1 MNAPKEAKK
10 SPEVKPWVRRVV
22 EAAGV
27 FMPANADGERRLG
40 WWGVEMARFLKFCK
54 TLPAETALRSAMEG
68 YGRFLKSS
76 VPPPQDWQLEQA
88 REALRCF
95 QKGTEN
101 WHVAAPDAEGR
112 VEVGFRV
119 KTRGAAAE
127 EGDLEKRKR
136 GDSEKENHGTGEM
149 NVEGWL
155 EKASRTMKVRRFA
168 LRTVETY
175 LGWQRRFL
183 NWVAEKG
190 LEPASKAG
198 VEGFITW
205 LAVERK
211 VSAGTQNQAFS
222 AVLFLTSEVM
232 EQPVEGVDG
241 VRAKRSHHLPVV
253 LSREE
258 VRRLFAVTEGTTGLI
273 LKLLYGT
280 GLRQME
286 CLRLRVKDVELDRKV
301 LMVRGGKGGN
311 DRQVML
317 PKALHAE
324 ITDHCARLRALW
336 DADRA
341 ASLPGVMLPE
351 ALGVKYPN
359 AGKELA
365 WQWFFPSKQTSVDP
379 ETGLHRRH
387 HLHENALTLAL
398 KAAKEKAGITKKV
411 GCHTLRHS
419 FATHLLEDG
428 TDIRTVQDLLGH
440 KSVETTQ
447 IYTHVMA
454 GGGTGTR
461 SPLDDL

>member
-1 MNAPKEAKK
+1 MNAPRKPKI

-27 FMPANADGERRLG
+27 FLPPNEEGERRLG
-40 WWGVEMARFLKFCK
+40 WWGVEMARFLKFCR
-54 TLPAETALRSAMEG
+54 TLPPGTALRPAMEG

-76 VPPPQDWQLEQA
+76 VPPPQDWQVEQA

-95 QKGTEN
+95 QKGVEN
-101 WHVAAPDAEGR
+101 WHIAEPDAEGR
-112 VEVGFRV
+112 VEVGFRA
-119 KTRGAAAE
+119 KTRLVDGERTDSMAE
-127 EGDLEKRKR
+127 VSRSEGGVKREASEMGLEP
-136 GDSEKENHGTGEM
+136 
-149 NVEGWL
+149 WL
-155 EKASRTMKVRRFA
+155 ERAARTMKVRRFA

-183 NWVAEKG
+183 SWAAERR
-190 LEPASKAG
+190 LEPASKAA
-198 VEGFITW
+198 VEGFVTW

-222 AVLFLTSEVM
+222 AVLFLTGEVM

-241 VRAKRSHHLPVV
+241 LRARRSRHLPVV

-258 VRRLFAVTEGTTGLI
+258 VRRLFAVVEGTTGLI
-273 LKLLYGT
+273 LRLLYGT

-286 CLRLRVKDVELDRKV
+286 CLRLRVKDVDLDRQV
-301 LMVRGGKGGN
+301 LTVRDGKGGK

-324 ITDHCARLRALW
+324 IAGHVGRLRALW
-336 DADRA
+336 EADRA
-341 ASLPGVMLPE
+341 ADLPGVWLPE

-365 WQWFFPSKQTSVDP
+365 WQWLFPSKQLGTDP
-379 ETGLHRRH
+379 QTGIRRRH

-398 KAAKEKAGITKKV
+398 KAARERAGITKKA

-419 FATHLLEDG
+419 FATHLLEAG

-440 KSVETTQ
+440 RSVETTQ

-461 SPLDDL
+461 SPLDGL

>member
-1 MNAPKEAKK
+1 
-10 SPEVKPWVRRVV
+10 
-22 EAAGV
+22 
-27 FMPANADGERRLG
+27 MPANADGEKRLG
-40 WWGVEMARFLKFCK
+40 WWGVELARFLKFCK
-54 TLPAETALRSAMEG
+54 TLPTETALRSAMEG
-68 YGRFLKSS
+68 YGRYLKSS
-76 VPPPQDWQLEQA
+76 VPPPQDWQLDQA

-101 WHVAAPDAEGR
+101 WHIAAPDPEGR

-119 KTRGAAAE
+119 KTRSGEGADGEMRDGETWRRGDTETRGGGGEAKLGAA
-127 EGDLEKRKR
+127 GM
-136 GDSEKENHGTGEM
+136 GSEA
-149 NVEGWL
+149 WL
-155 EKASRTMKVRRFA
+155 EKASQTMRVRRLA

-183 NWVAEKG
+183 SYAAEKM
-190 LEPASKAG
+190 LEPASKAA
-198 VEGFITW
+198 VEGFVTW

-232 EQPVEGVDG
+232 ERPVEGVDG
-241 VRAKRSHHLPVV
+241 VRAKRSRHLPVV

-258 VRRLFAVTEGTTGLI
+258 LRRLLGVTEGTTGLI

-286 CLRLRVKDVELDRKV
+286 CLRLRVKDVDLDRKV
-301 LMVRGGKGGN
+301 LTVRDGKGGK

-324 ITDHCARLRALW
+324 ITDHVQRVRALW
-336 DADRA
+336 EADRA
-341 ASLPGVMLPE
+341 ALLPGVVLPE

-365 WQWFFPSKQTSVDP
+365 WQWLFPSKQIGMDP
-379 ETGLHRRH
+379 ESGIGRRH
-387 HLHENALTLAL
+387 HLHENALASAL
-398 KAAKEKAGITKKV
+398 KVARERSGIAKKT

-461 SPLDDL
+461 SPLDGL

>member
-1 MNAPKEAKK
+1 
-10 SPEVKPWVRRVV
+10 
-22 EAAGV
+22 
-27 FMPANADGERRLG
+27 
-40 WWGVEMARFLKFCK
+40 
-54 TLPAETALRSAMEG
+54 
-68 YGRFLKSS
+68 
-76 VPPPQDWQLEQA
+76 
-88 REALRCF
+88 
-95 QKGTEN
+95 
-101 WHVAAPDAEGR
+101 
-112 VEVGFRV
+112 
-119 KTRGAAAE
+119 
-127 EGDLEKRKR
+127 
-136 GDSEKENHGTGEM
+136 
-149 NVEGWL
+149 
-155 EKASRTMKVRRFA
+155 MKVRRLA

-198 VEGFITW
+198 VEGFMTY

-241 VRAKRSHHLPVV
+241 VRAKRSRYLPVV

-258 VRRLFAVTEGTTGLI
+258 VRRLLGVTEGTTGLI
-273 LKLLYGT
+273 LRLLYGT

-286 CLRLRVKDVELDRKV
+286 CLRLRVKDVDLDRKV
-301 LMVRGGKGGN
+301 LMVRDGKGGK

-317 PKALHAE
+317 PQALHAE
-324 ITDHCARLRALW
+324 ITGHVERLRSLW
-336 DADRA
+336 EADRA
-341 ASLPGVMLPE
+341 AYLPGVMLPE
-351 ALGVKYPN
+351 ALAIKYPN

-365 WQWFFPSKQTSVDP
+365 WQWLFPSKQIGMDP
-379 ETGLHRRH
+379 ERGIERRH
-387 HLHENALTLAL
+387 HLHENALTSAL
-398 KAAKEKAGITKKV
+398 KVAREKSGITKKT

-461 SPLDDL
+461 SPLDGL

>member
-1 MNAPKEAKK
+1 MNESTEAKK
-10 SPEVKPWVRRVV
+10 SPEVKPWVRRAV

-27 FMPANADGERRLG
+27 FLPTNADGERRLG

-54 TLPAETALRSAMEG
+54 TLPEGSDLRSAMEG

-76 VPPPQDWQLEQA
+76 VPPPEDWQLEQA

-119 KTRGAAAE
+119 KTRGAEPMQNDECRMTNVAE
-127 EGDLEKRKR
+127 NGGRGEDLEM
-136 GDSEKENHGTGEM
+136 S
-149 NVEGWL
+149 VEGWL
-155 EKASRTMKVRRFA
+155 EKSSRTMKVRRLA

-183 NWVAEKG
+183 TWVAGKG

-232 EQPVEGVDG
+232 RQPVEGVDG

-286 CLRLRVKDVELDRKV
+286 CLRLRVKDLDLDRKV
-301 LMVRGGKGGN
+301 LMVRDGKGGK

>member
-1 MNAPKEAKK
+1 
-10 SPEVKPWVRRVV
+10 
-22 EAAGV
+22 
-27 FMPANADGERRLG
+27 
-40 WWGVEMARFLKFCK
+40 MARFLKFCK

-68 YGRFLKSS
+68 YGRYLKSS
-76 VPPPQDWQLEQA
+76 VPPPQDWQLDQA

-101 WHVAAPDAEGR
+101 WHIAAPDAEGR

-119 KTRGAAAE
+119 KTRAAE
-127 EGDLEKRKR
+127 QHVSS
-136 GDSEKENHGTGEM
+136 SEFQVSSSTRQSGSPAES
-149 NVEGWL
+149 WL
-155 EKASRTMKVRRFA
+155 EKSSCTMKVRRLA
-168 LRTVETY
+168 PRTVETY
-175 LGWQRRFL
+175 FGWQRRFL
-183 NWVAEKG
+183 NWVTEKG
-190 LEPASKAG
+190 LEPASKPA
-198 VEGFITW
+198 VEGFMTY

-222 AVLFLTSEVM
+222 AVLFLTREVM

-241 VRAKRSHHLPVV
+241 VRAKRSRYLPVV

-258 VRRLFAVTEGTTGLI
+258 VRRLLGVTEGTTGLI
-273 LKLLYGT
+273 LRLLYGT

-286 CLRLRVKDVELDRKV
+286 CLQLRVKDVDLDRKV
-301 LMVRGGKGGN
+301 LMVRGGKGGK
-311 DRQVML
+311 DRQVLL
-317 PKALHAE
+317 PKALQVE
-324 ITDHCARLRALW
+324 ITDHVARLRALW
-336 DADRA
+336 EADRA

-365 WQWFFPSKQTSVDP
+365 WQWLFPSKQIGMDP
-379 ETGLHRRH
+379 ESGIERRH
-387 HLHENALTLAL
+387 HLHENALTSAL
-398 KAAKEKAGITKKV
+398 KVARVKSGIAKKT

-447 IYTHVMA
+447 IYCLSRLLRLHRPA
-454 GGGTGTR
+454 GFAALRLSRGYRRR
-461 SPLDDL
+461 SARMSWRAAAPARAVRWMGFKI

>member
-1 MNAPKEAKK
+1 M
-10 SPEVKPWVRRVV
+10 
-22 EAAGV
+22 
-27 FMPANADGERRLG
+27 
-40 WWGVEMARFLKFCK
+40 
-54 TLPAETALRSAMEG
+54 
-68 YGRFLKSS
+68 
-76 VPPPQDWQLEQA
+76 
-88 REALRCF
+88 
-95 QKGTEN
+95 
-101 WHVAAPDAEGR
+101 
-112 VEVGFRV
+112 GFRV
-119 KTRGAAAE
+119 KTRSGEGEDGEMRDGETWRRGDAETRGGGGEAKLGAA
-127 EGDLEKRKR
+127 GM
-136 GDSEKENHGTGEM
+136 GSEA
-149 NVEGWL
+149 WL
-155 EKASRTMKVRRFA
+155 EKSSQTMKVRRLA

-183 NWVAEKG
+183 SYAAEKM
-190 LEPASKAG
+190 LEPASKAA
-198 VEGFITW
+198 VEGFMTW

-232 EQPVEGVDG
+232 ERPVEGVDG
-241 VRAKRSHHLPVV
+241 VRAKRSRHLPVV

-258 VRRLFAVTEGTTGLI
+258 LRRLLGVTEGTTGLI

-286 CLRLRVKDVELDRKV
+286 CLRLRVKDVDLDRKV
-301 LMVRGGKGGN
+301 LMVRDGKGGK

-317 PKALHAE
+317 PKALHVE
-324 ITDHCARLRALW
+324 VTDHVQRVRALW
-336 DADRA
+336 EADRA
-341 ASLPGVMLPE
+341 ALLPGVMLPE

-365 WQWFFPSKQTSVDP
+365 WQWLFPSKQIGMDP
-379 ETGLHRRH
+379 ESRIGRRH
-387 HLHENALTLAL
+387 HLHENALVSAL
-398 KAAKEKAGITKKV
+398 KVARERSGITKKT

-461 SPLDDL
+461 SPLDGL

>member
-1 MNAPKEAKK
+1 MNEPIELRK

-22 EAAGV
+22 EVAGV
-27 FMPANADGERRLG
+27 FMPDTADGERRLG
-40 WWGVEMARFLKFCK
+40 WWGVEIARFLKFCRS
-54 TLPAETALRSAMEG
+54 LPEGTDLRSAMEG

-76 VPPPQDWQLEQA
+76 VPPPEDWQLDQA

-101 WHVAAPDAEGR
+101 WSIAAPDAEGR

-119 KTRGAAAE
+119 KTRGAGPMTNDEAGMTNGE
-127 EGDLEKRKR
+127 KVRDPEKGLEQ
-136 GDSEKENHGTGEM
+136 
-149 NVEGWL
+149 WL
-155 EKASRTMKVRRFA
+155 VTSSQTMKVRRFA

-183 NWVAEKG
+183 NWVTEKG

-232 EQPVEGVDG
+232 EMPVEGVDG
-241 VRAKRSHHLPVV
+241 VRAKRSRHLPVV

-286 CLRLRVKDVELDRKV
+286 CLRLRVKDVDLDRGV
-301 LMVRGGKGGN
+301 LMVRDGKGGK

-324 ITDHCARLRALW
+324 ITNHVRRLGVLW
-336 DADRA
+336 ETDREVN
-341 ASLPGVMLPE
+341 LPGVWLPE

-359 AGKELA
+359 AGKELG
-365 WQWFFPSKQTSVDP
+365 WQWLFPSKQTGTDP
-379 ETGLHRRH
+379 ETGIVRRH
-387 HLHENALTLAL
+387 HLHENALSSAL
-398 KAAKEKAGITKKV
+398 KAAREKSGITKKV

>member
-1 MNAPKEAKK
+1 MNEPIEAKK
-10 SPEVKPWVRRVV
+10 LPEVKPWVRRVV

-40 WWGVEMARFLKFCK
+40 WWGVEMARFLKFCR
-54 TLPAETALRSAMEG
+54 TLPPETTLRSAMEG
-68 YGRFLKSS
+68 YGRYFKSS
-76 VPPPQDWQLEQA
+76 VPPPADWQMEQA

-101 WHVAAPDAEGR
+101 WHIAAPDAQGR
-112 VEVGFRV
+112 VEAGFRV
-119 KTRGAAAE
+119 KTRTAE
-127 EGDLEKRKR
+127 QQVPS
-136 GDSEKENHGTGEM
+136 SEFQVSSSPGQSGSPAES
-149 NVEGWL
+149 WL
-155 EKASRTMKVRRFA
+155 EKSSQTMKVRRFA

-183 NWVAEKG
+183 SWVAQRG
-190 LEPASKAG
+190 LEPASKAA

-232 EQPVEGVDG
+232 ERPVEGVDG
-241 VRAKRSHHLPVV
+241 VRAKRSRHLPVV
-253 LSREE
+253 LGREE
-258 VRRLFAVTEGTTGLI
+258 VRRLFAVVEGTTGLI
-273 LKLLYGT
+273 LRLLYGT

-286 CLRLRVKDVELDRKV
+286 CLRLRVKDVDLERRV
-301 LMVRGGKGGN
+301 LMVRGGKGDK

-317 PKALHAE
+317 PRALQAE
-324 ITDHCARLRALW
+324 MTEHLGRLRVLW
-336 DADRA
+336 EADRA
-341 ASLPGVMLPE
+341 ANLPGVWLPE
-351 ALGVKYPN
+351 ALSVKYPN
-359 AGKELA
+359 AGQELA
-365 WQWFFPSKQTSVDP
+365 WQWLFPSKQVGSDP
-379 ETGLHRRH
+379 ETGLERRH
-387 HLHENALTLAL
+387 HLHENALTSAL
-398 KAAKEKAGITKKV
+398 KVAREKSGITKKA

-461 SPLDDL
+461 SPLDGL

>member
-1 MNAPKEAKK
+1 MNEPIEAKK
-10 SPEVKPWVRRVV
+10 PPEVKPWVRRAV

-27 FMPANADGERRLG
+27 FMPANADGARRLG

-54 TLPAETALRSAMEG
+54 TLPEGTDLRSAMEG
-68 YGRFLKSS
+68 YGRYIKSS
-76 VPPPQDWQLEQA
+76 VPPPQDWQLDQA

-101 WHVAAPDAEGR
+101 WHIAAPDAEGR

-119 KTRGAAAE
+119 KTRTAE
-127 EGDLEKRKR
+127 QQVPSSEFQVSGSPKQFDLST
-136 GDSEKENHGTGEM
+136 D
-149 NVEGWL
+149 GWL
-155 EKASRTMKVRRFA
+155 EKSAQTMKVRRFA

-183 NWVAEKG
+183 NWVAEKE

-222 AVLFLTSEVM
+222 AVLFLTREVM

-258 VRRLFAVTEGTTGLI
+258 VRRLFAVMEGTTGLI
-273 LKLLYGT
+273 LRLLYGT

-286 CLRLRVKDVELDRKV
+286 CLRLRVKDVDLDRKV
-301 LMVRGGKGGN
+301 LMVRDGKGGK

-324 ITDHCARLRALW
+324 ITEHVRRLRVLW
-336 DADRA
+336 EADRA
-341 ASLPGVMLPE
+341 ALLPGVMLPE

-359 AGKELA
+359 AGKELV
-365 WQWFFPSKQTSVDP
+365 WQWLFPSKQTGMDP
-379 ETGLHRRH
+379 ETGIQRRH

-398 KAAKEKAGITKKV
+398 KVAREKSGMTKKV

-454 GGGTGTR
+454 GGGVGTR

>member
-1 MNAPKEAKK
+1 MNAPIESKRP
-10 SPEVKPWVRRVV
+10 PEVKPWVRRIV

-27 FMPANADGERRLG
+27 FMPANADDERRLG

-54 TLPAETALRSAMEG
+54 SLPEGTELRPAMEG

-76 VPPPQDWQLEQA
+76 VPPPQDWQLEQV

-95 QKGTEN
+95 QKGAEN
-101 WHVAAPDAEGR
+101 WHIAAPDAEGR
-112 VEVGFRV
+112 VEVSFRV
-119 KTRGAAAE
+119 RTRAVEGDAEAVRQGAGETRPRGA
-127 EGDLEKRKR
+127 
-136 GDSEKENHGTGEM
+136 GEM
-149 NVEGWL
+149 SAEGWL
-155 EKASRTMKVRRFA
+155 EKAHRTMKVRRLA

-175 LGWQRRFL
+175 LGWQKRFL
-183 NWVAEKG
+183 AWAVERG
-190 LEPASKAG
+190 EEPASKAA
-198 VEGFITW
+198 VEGFMTW

-211 VSAGTQNQAFS
+211 VSAGTQNQALS
-222 AVLFLTSEVM
+222 AVLFLTGEVM
-232 EQPVEGVDG
+232 KQPVEGVDG
-241 VRAKRSHHLPVV
+241 VRAKRSRFLPVV

-258 VRRLFAVTEGTTGLI
+258 VRRLLAMTEGTTGLI

-286 CLRLRVKDVELDRKV
+286 CLRLRVKDVDLDRKV
-301 LMVRGGKGGN
+301 LVVRGGKGGK

-317 PKALHAE
+317 PKALHAG
-324 ITDHCARLRALW
+324 ITEHVGRLSALW
-336 DADRA
+336 QADREA
-341 ASLPGVMLPE
+341 GLPGVWLPE
-351 ALGVKYPN
+351 ALGVKYPS

-365 WQWFFPSKQTSVDP
+365 WQWLFPSKQIGTDP
-379 ETGLHRRH
+379 ATGIQRRH
-387 HLHENALTLAL
+387 HLHENALTSAL
-398 KAAKEKAGITKKV
+398 KVARERAGITKKA

-447 IYTHVMA
+447 IYTHVME

-461 SPLDDL
+461 SPLDGL